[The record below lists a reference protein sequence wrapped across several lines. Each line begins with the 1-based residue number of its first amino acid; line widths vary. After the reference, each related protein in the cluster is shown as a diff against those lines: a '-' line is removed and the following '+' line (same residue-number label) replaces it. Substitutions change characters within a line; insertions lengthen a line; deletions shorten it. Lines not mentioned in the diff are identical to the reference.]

1 MANPRK
7 FSEKIALQM
16 HRQAEETARFEQIMR
31 EVSVATAQVDRTPSG
46 ENSLCIN
53 TQLLGAFRGGSLPNV
68 SAGNHPSNKTS
79 THRARANKPEEPSQS
94 RTVHHRTPRAKSQAG
109 PMRRQHDRR
118 QDTSPYGQLLNL
130 PPDTSWGN
138 RRANSD
144 SALHQSAMQGTS
156 PERHDNIR
164 NRWMVPDNTDRND
177 GRPRS
182 SCDVTRTSPRINVY
196 PSAQVPGAVQIPIG
210 NNTGSLPDLTTV
222 DFSSPIP
229 VPLDQDRDQG
239 SSPYN
244 SSPANISPSASPTNI
259 HQAVRNQNHFQFN
272 HRQSHP
278 SHTNHLSVPVNSRY
292 PIHHHKGVTLDDN
305 IPVII
310 DEGPINDLSN
320 IYRQH
325 CSPPS
330 PSPTQP
336 GTYRSPRP
344 SPQSSPSLGGR
355 HSAPCSPGAPS
366 PLSNEYHNLFSP
378 HQTNQFHQNFEQ
390 LSMDWAQL
398 VASLMESGCTWS
410 AQLQLDPPVS
420 NVSYVEEQQH
430 MGNQISQ
437 NNPQNLSE
445 VSSATNIEL
454 TSDGGY
460 YSTSP
465 SQLMY
470 PTTSP
475 SLHTTPNTP
484 TSIPDITLTDFS
496 SDTSRQ
502 DSAVKQFENELFSED
517 ALRSSLEPLGLDE
530 FAILNGINFIPD
542 TIEEHFR
549 LDHS

>member
-1 MANPRK
+1 MFVYITFTIMANPRK

-31 EVSVATAQVDRTPSG
+31 EVSEATAQTEEATQPR
-46 ENSLCIN
+46 SL
-53 TQLLGAFRGGSLPNV
+53 
-68 SAGNHPSNKTS
+68 NH
-79 THRARANKPEEPSQS
+79 RVGR
-94 RTVHHRTPRAKSQAG
+94 PRSQAG
-109 PMRRQHDRR
+109 PIRRPHDRR
-118 QDTSPYGQLLNL
+118 LDTSPYSSGSFLSP

-144 SALHQSAMQGTS
+144 SALHQSAMQGSS
-156 PERHDNIR
+156 PERNDNTR
-164 NRWMVPDNTDRND
+164 HRWMVPDNRERND

-182 SCDVTRTSPRINVY
+182 SCDVSRISPRIHVY
-196 PSAQVPGAVQIPIG
+196 PSPQVPGSVQVPIG
-210 NNTGSLPDLTTV
+210 NNTGSLPDLTNM
-222 DFSSPIP
+222 DFSSPIS

-239 SSPYN
+239 SSPYG
-244 SSPANISPSASPTNI
+244 S
-259 HQAVRNQNHFQFN
+259 
-272 HRQSHP
+272 
-278 SHTNHLSVPVNSRY
+278 NHLSVPVNPRY
-292 PIHHHKGVTLDDN
+292 PLRPHKGLPLEEN

-310 DEGPINDLSN
+310 DGGPHNDMSN
-320 IYRQH
+320 MYRQR

-330 PSPTQP
+330 SSPTRP
-336 GTYRSPRP
+336 GTYRSRP
-344 SPQSSPSLGGR
+344 SPHSSPSPGGR

-366 PLSNEYHNLFSP
+366 PLSNDYHSLFSP
-378 HQTNQFHQNFEQ
+378 QQATQFQQNFEQ
-390 LSMDWAQL
+390 LSM
-398 VASLMESGCTWS
+398 
-410 AQLQLDPPVS
+410 LDNPV
-420 NVSYVEEQQH
+420 NTVSYVEDHHVAGQ
-430 MGNQISQ
+430 MTQ
-437 NNPQNLSE
+437 NNPQNLSD
-445 VSSATNIEL
+445 VSGATNIEL

-496 SDTSRQ
+496 SASEDTTRQ
-502 DSAVKQFENELFSED
+502 DLAAVKQFEQELFSED

-530 FAILNGINFIPD
+530 FQILAENGINFIPD

>member
-1 MANPRK
+1 MFVYITFTIMANPRK

-31 EVSVATAQVDRTPSG
+31 EVSEATAQTEEATQPR
-46 ENSLCIN
+46 SL
-53 TQLLGAFRGGSLPNV
+53 
-68 SAGNHPSNKTS
+68 NH
-79 THRARANKPEEPSQS
+79 RVGR
-94 RTVHHRTPRAKSQAG
+94 PRSQAG
-109 PMRRQHDRR
+109 PIRRPHDRR
-118 QDTSPYGQLLNL
+118 LDTSPYSSGSFLSP

-144 SALHQSAMQGTS
+144 SALHQSAMQGSS
-156 PERHDNIR
+156 PERNDNTR
-164 NRWMVPDNTDRND
+164 HRWMVPDNRERND

-182 SCDVTRTSPRINVY
+182 SCDVSRISPRIHVY
-196 PSAQVPGAVQIPIG
+196 PSPQVPGSVQVPIG
-210 NNTGSLPDLTTV
+210 NNTGSLPDLTNM
-222 DFSSPIP
+222 DFSSPIS

-239 SSPYN
+239 SSPYG
-244 SSPANISPSASPTNI
+244 SSPVNVSPSASPTNI
-259 HQAVRNQNHFQFN
+259 HQGVRNQNRFHFNQG
-272 HRQSHP
+272 QTHP
-278 SHTNHLSVPVNSRY
+278 PHSNHLSVPVNPRY
-292 PIHHHKGVTLDDN
+292 PLRPHKGLPLEEN

-310 DEGPINDLSN
+310 DGGPHNDMSN
-320 IYRQH
+320 MYRQR

-330 PSPTQP
+330 SSPTRP
-336 GTYRSPRP
+336 GTYRSRP
-344 SPQSSPSLGGR
+344 SPHSSPSPGGR

-366 PLSNEYHNLFSP
+366 PLSNDYHSLFSP
-378 HQTNQFHQNFEQ
+378 QQATQFQQNFEQ
-390 LSMDWAQL
+390 LSM
-398 VASLMESGCTWS
+398 
-410 AQLQLDPPVS
+410 LDNPV
-420 NVSYVEEQQH
+420 NTVSYVEDHHVAGQ
-430 MGNQISQ
+430 MTQ
-437 NNPQNLSE
+437 NNPQNLSD
-445 VSSATNIEL
+445 VSGATNIEL

-496 SDTSRQ
+496 SASEDTTRQ
-502 DSAVKQFENELFSED
+502 DLAAVKQFEQELFSED

-530 FAILNGINFIPD
+530 FQILAENGINFIPD